1 VSVQKLMLK
10 VSPRVQGAA
19 DELHVAAILESEG
32 VNDRI
37 AREEYGHKDV
47 FTLAIEIYKRMPVQA
62 APATKDAPKPAKEW
76 SARIVAHGPLYVL
89 PSAVYPAV
97 LMSLG
102 GSAMVT
108 GLVIATAMGWV
119 WGMGMSSVAYQLL
132 GHGRPN
138 AAARMLRWLG
148 LAGVVLGAG
157 VGILLAA
164 LLEGGDA
171 GLVVFVVAQMGY
183 QLASGV
189 LFFYHQEARLAM
201 LMLPV
206 VIIGMVHIISGY
218 PVNLVLP
225 AVIAG
230 ASSAALVLAA
240 ATMATFKKPAQ
251 ADPRTPAARSEVAL
265 AAVRSACYGA
275 LCAVILLYTDA
286 RFVAAEFDLAIAVAP
301 LVLGMGAVE
310 WRAHRFVDSSSAE
323 LRRQRSPE
331 MFRREVWRL
340 FLHELVLC
348 LMIVGGLGIT
358 LMFVLRGFD
367 ALTIHGAI
375 LINAHMVL
383 GGAYFVGFVLM
394 SHQRFAWL
402 LGALAIVVAVNVFAV
417 TFLADLLAPHGEVS
431 ILLFSSVTLLLLF
444 LVAVRRGVG
453 RVYHYR

>member
-1 VSVQKLMLK
+1 MSVQKLMLK

-47 FTLAIEIYKRMPVQA
+47 FALAAEVYKRMPEPTP
-62 APATKDAPKPAKEW
+62 PATKDAPKPAREW
-76 SARIVAHGPLYVL
+76 SLRIVAHGPLYVL

-102 GSAMVT
+102 GSAMVI
-108 GLVIATAMGWV
+108 GLVIATAIGWV

-148 LAGVVLGAG
+148 LAGLVLGAG
-157 VGILLAA
+157 VGVLLAG
-164 LLEGGDA
+164 LLEGGDV

-183 QLASGV
+183 QLACGV
-189 LFFYHQEARLAM
+189 LFFYHREARLAM

-218 PVNLVLP
+218 PANLVLP

-240 ATMATFKKPAQ
+240 ATLATFKKPEQ
-251 ADPRTPAARSEVAL
+251 ADPRTPAARSEVVL

-275 LCAVILLYTDA
+275 LCAAILLFTDA

-310 WRAHRFVDSSSAE
+310 WRAHRFVASSSAE
-323 LRRQRSPE
+323 LHRQRSPE
-331 MFRREVWRL
+331 KFRQEVWRL

-348 LMIVGGLGIT
+348 LMIVGGLGVT
-358 LMFVLRGFD
+358 LMFVLRSFD

-383 GGAYFVGFVLM
+383 GGAFFVGFVLM
-394 SHQRFAWL
+394 RHERFTWL
-402 LGALAIVVAVNVFAV
+402 LGCLAVIVAANITAV

-431 ILLFSSVTLLLLF
+431 ILLFSGIALLLVF
-444 LVAVRRGVG
+444 LVAVRRGIG
-453 RVYHYR
+453 RVHLYR

>member
-1 VSVQKLMLK
+1 MSVQKLMLK

-47 FTLAIEIYKRMPVQA
+47 FTLASEVYKRMPAQTPPA
-62 APATKDAPKPAKEW
+62 AKDAPKPAKEW
-76 SARIVAHGPLYVL
+76 TIRIIAHGPLYVL

-102 GSAMVT
+102 GSAMVI
-108 GLVIATAMGWV
+108 GLVIATAIGWV

-148 LAGVVLGAG
+148 LAGLVLAAG
-157 VGILLAA
+157 VGILLAG

-171 GLVVFVVAQMGY
+171 GLVIFVVAQMGY
-183 QLASGV
+183 QLACGV
-189 LFFYHQEARLAM
+189 LFFYQQEARLAM

-206 VIIGMVHIISGY
+206 VIIGIVHIVSGY
-218 PVNLVLP
+218 PPDLVLP
-225 AVIAG
+225 AVVAG

-240 ATMATFKKPAQ
+240 ATMATFKKPGQ
-251 ADPRTPAARSEVAL
+251 TDPRTPAARSEVAI

-275 LCAVILLYTDA
+275 LCAAILLFTDA

-310 WRAHRFVDSSSAE
+310 WRAHRFVDSANAE
-323 LRRQRSPE
+323 LHRQRSPE
-331 MFRREVWRL
+331 KFKREVWRL

-348 LMIVGGLGIT
+348 LMILGGLGT
-358 LMFVLRGFD
+358 ALMFVLRGFD
-367 ALTIHGAI
+367 ALTFHGAI

-394 SHQRFAWL
+394 RHERYAWL
-402 LGALAIVVAVNVFAV
+402 LGALAAVVAANIAAV
-417 TFLADLLAPHGEVS
+417 TFLAKHLAPHGEVS
-431 ILLFSSVTLLLLF
+431 ILLYSGVTLLALF

-453 RVYHYR
+453 RVHHYR